1 MIILAL
7 QIDDTK
13 EGNCSF
19 LRKINKPVR
28 IRGDGQYQHA
38 GSPHFRCWPFS
49 KPPFTRYQL
58 LVILIS
64 CSPIPVK
71 AQSSNIY
78 ESLDNP

>member
-1 MIILAL
+1 MDSINTREAL
-7 QIDDTK
+7 T
-13 EGNCSF
+13 F
-19 LRKINKPVR
+19 P
-28 IRGDGQYQHA
+28 A
-38 GSPHFRCWPFS
+38 WPFS
-49 KPPFTRYQL
+49 KSPLIRYQL